1 MPKEPQGENLRA
13 TAKKEADNAA
23 LRKFAE
29 LAQSLGF
36 ESPEIAI
43 LKERPYSS
51 TASATCT
58 LSKPVLVTG
67 GRGENKAT
75 RSKAQVE
82 REVQE
87 QEGHER
93 SQQEWQEQERLE
105 RERQEQL
112 ERERQEQAEL
122 EREEKQE
129 YLDQARKREAGS

>member
-1 MPKEPQGENLRA
+1 MYRPGTVADQVSLSYQQIHAYARRNFLEMPKEPQGENLRA

-67 GRGENKAT
+67 GRGENK
-75 RSKAQVE
+75 
-82 REVQE
+82 
-87 QEGHER
+87 G
-93 SQQEWQEQERLE
+93 
-105 RERQEQL
+105 
-112 ERERQEQAEL
+112 
-122 EREEKQE
+122 
-129 YLDQARKREAGS
+129 